1 MSKYKNIWS
10 AEERAEYDAL
20 VDEAWRSGKST
31 RERGEAFLSGLRDA
45 SQAQRTWAD
54 DVMLDAITRGS
65 TAIIKAD
72 YKRANQV
79 AIIND
84 GRSIEKSRVI
94 GIRRRSSSGAQLFE
108 QTPFDYV
115 TVDELDAKRREYMSN
130 ALAYSDNIAV
140 IDKLL
145 ALCTVGQ
152 SDVPANAAA
161 NLRTTVDAW
170 LAAA

>member
-10 AEERAEYDAL
+10 AEERAEYGAL

-31 RERGEAFLSGLRDA
+31 RERGEAFLKGLRDA
-45 SQAQRTWAD
+45 SQAHRTWAD

-65 TAIIKAD
+65 TSIIKAD
-72 YKRANQV
+72 YKRAHQV
-79 AIIND
+79 AVVNG

-94 GIRRRSSSGAQLFE
+94 GIRRRTRSGAQSFE
-108 QTPFDYV
+108 QTLFDYV
-115 TVDELDAKRREYMSN
+115 TVEELDVKRGEYLAN

-145 ALCTVGQ
+145 ALCSAGN
-152 SDVPANAAA
+152 SDVPASAAA